1 MYSDQSEQPASNY
14 IPRAAAVLQQ
24 VFEQILRPCG
34 SVLDIKWKEPTQEMF
49 TKYAHELPI
58 VLNWFANE
66 GIRRG
71 IPMRTFENKP
81 LCEEDLSDLEA
92 LLTSMNSVLIENDAA
107 NEKTC
112 IITNTTDANKV
123 VIKNS
128 QGVIELAGTIQS

>member
-24 VFEQILRPCG
+24 IFEKILRPCG
-34 SVLDIKWKEPTQEMF
+34 SVLNIKWKVPTQEMF

-58 VLNWFANE
+58 VLNWFAHE

-81 LCEEDLSDLEA
+81 LCEEDLSELEA
-92 LLTSMNSVLIENDAA
+92 WLATMNSVFIEDDATKK
-107 NEKTC
+107 KTC
-112 IITNTTDANKV
+112 IITNSRDNSRM
-123 VIKNS
+123 VIKNDNEF
-128 QGVIELAGTIQS
+128 IELFAKV